1 MQIIA
6 EFSVKKWT
14 QEESWA
20 LSGMGQ
26 HKNSAVGTATVS
38 SVEPWEGVRDTGAA
52 WQCSCVLLRRE
63 WNAVYT

>member
-20 LSGMGQ
+20 PSGMGQ
-26 HKNSAVGTATVS
+26 HKNSAVGTATVL
-38 SVEPWEGVRDTGAA
+38 SVEPWEGSGDTGVA
-52 WQCSCVLLRRE
+52 WQCSRVLLRRGWE
-63 WNAVYT
+63 AAYT